1 MAKAKA
7 KAKALIRVPQS
18 REDAVWTVGRIGT
31 LRRDIAARKAAADEQ
46 IRTVGEMVEAAL
58 APLAQELAQLEEGMQ
73 AYCEV
78 NRLSLT
84 NEGKV
89 KFHDF
94 GTGRISWRLRPPKV
108 GIRGMEAVIE
118 GCKRLGLSRFL
129 RVKEEIN
136 RDAMLADA
144 DTARQI
150 AGVTISSE
158 GEDFVIEPAELE
170 TAVG

>member
-7 KAKALIRVPQS
+7 KAMTRVPQS

-31 LRRDIAARKAAADEQ
+31 LRRDITARKATADEQ
-46 IRTVGEMVEAAL
+46 IKTIGEQIEATL
-58 APLAQELAQLEEGMQ
+58 APLAEELKQLEEGIQ
-73 AYCEV
+73 AYSEA
-78 NRLSLT
+78 NRLALT
-84 NEGKV
+84 VEGKV

-108 GIRGMEAVIE
+108 GIRGVDAVIE
-118 GCKRLGLSRFL
+118 GCKRLGLVRFL

-136 RDAMLADA
+136 RDAMLADP

-150 AGVTISSE
+150 AGVSISSE
-158 GEDFVIEPAELE
+158 GEDFVVEPAELE
-170 TAVG
+170 VIVP